1 MAGPRLTAAGGSCP
15 SGEAGPGNVRVVA
28 EFDEATAVTR
38 LPRSDHAYE
47 ADLHPTW
54 TVGGKPN
61 GGYLLAILARAA
73 VDTVTAAGHDHRDPL
88 SASASYVQA
97 PMPGPATVVTQVDRL
112 GRSVS
117 QVRASLVQDGRVHAD
132 ASFVLGR
139 LDPLAEPLWTDG
151 YPVELPPMEDCA
163 RMRAGPGAALT
174 LSIMDAV
181 EVRPDP
187 RATGIRGDGPS
198 GVAQIGAWV
207 QFADRRPVDPLSLL
221 YFADA
226 LPPATFELGSS
237 GWVPTLQL
245 TVYVRAIPS
254 PGPLRARQRARL
266 VEGGLC
272 DEVCEI
278 WDRRGRLVAQATQ
291 LARVRF
297 PGASSRHDPTG

>member
-1 MAGPRLTAAGGSCP
+1 
-15 SGEAGPGNVRVVA
+15 
-28 EFDEATAVTR
+28 
-38 LPRSDHAYE
+38 
-47 ADLHPTW
+47 
-54 TVGGKPN
+54 
-61 GGYLLAILARAA
+61 
-73 VDTVTAAGHDHRDPL
+73 
-88 SASASYVQA
+88 
-97 PMPGPATVVTQVDRL
+97 
-112 GRSVS
+112 
-117 QVRASLVQDGRVHAD
+117 
-132 ASFVLGR
+132 
-139 LDPLAEPLWTDG
+139 
-151 YPVELPPMEDCA
+151 
-163 RMRAGPGAALT
+163 
-174 LSIMDAV
+174 MDAV